1 MYKNIFTTLLLVFF
15 IAACSSTTDGTNKT
29 EEKREITT
37 ESNKPVGS
45 KDKEQPVKKEIVEPS
60 EKMKDWAS
68 FTQQKK
74 IEVVK
79 KGIEYEKEQQAI
91 KRSPVKVVGTTE
103 EFVKIIDER
112 YVEIEGF
119 EGYEKY
125 RMMDSTIAAQVGIMG
140 HAKQLLEFDYGGQ

>member
-1 MYKNIFTTLLLVFF
+1 MYKNLFTTLLLVFF
-15 IAACSSTTDGTNKT
+15 ITACSSTTDGTTKT
-29 EEKREITT
+29 EEKKEVTT
-37 ESNKPVGS
+37 ESNKQVEL
-45 KDKEQPVKKEIVEPS
+45 KDKEQSVKKEIVEPS

-68 FTQQKK
+68 FTQEKK
-74 IEVVK
+74 IEIVK

-125 RMMDSTIAAQVGIMG
+125 RMMESTIAGQIGIMG
-140 HAKQLLEFDYGGQ
+140 HSKQLFEFDYGSQ

>member
-1 MYKNIFTTLLLVFF
+1 MYKNIFVILLLVFF
-15 IAACSSTTDGTNKT
+15 ITACSSTTDGTQKT
-29 EEKREITT
+29 DEKKEVAT
-37 ESNKPVGS
+37 ESNEPVES

-68 FTQQKK
+68 FTQEKK

-79 KGIEYEKEQQAI
+79 KCIEYEKEQQAI
-91 KRSPVKVVGTTE
+91 KKPPVKVVGTTE

-140 HAKQLLEFDYGGQ
+140 HSKRLLEFDYRGQ